1 MAKIQVFFG
10 GSLQSEFP
18 LEDREEYSVG
28 RAPDC
33 DIVID
38 NLAVSRRHCV
48 FKGVHRQWM
57 IEDNHSANGTFV
69 NGHRVSVQSIK
80 HQDRIVVGKHTLLFD
95 DYGSG
100 HTHQVS
106 GAGAD
111 KQDSQDAATEERD
124 ATCFVQRDVVAQY
137 VQRSQKEKP
146 MVLVLEGRR
155 RKVVPLDKDITLIG
169 SGRHCDLRLDGWF
182 IKGEQAAVIK
192 HRYGFKIIH
201 QGGWRAMRING
212 GKIMEA
218 FLQAGD
224 VLTIAGHKISF
235 GNL

>member
-10 GSLQSEFP
+10 GSLQSEHP
-18 LEDREEYSVG
+18 LDDREEYSVG

-48 FKGVHRQWM
+48 FRSGHSQWV

-69 NGHRVSVQSIK
+69 NGHRISVQPIQ
-80 HQDRIVVGKHTLLFD
+80 HQDRIVVGKHTLVFD

-100 HTHQVS
+100 RTHQAS
-106 GAGAD
+106 GVDAD
-111 KQDSQDAATEERD
+111 QQDSQGVGLEERD
-124 ATCFVQRDVVAQY
+124 ATYFVRRDTVAQY
-137 VQRSQKEKP
+137 AQRSRKEKP
-146 MVLVLEGRR
+146 MVLVLEGRC

-169 SGRHCDLRLDGWF
+169 NGRHCDLRLDGWF
-182 IKGEQAAVIK
+182 IKGEQAAVIR

-201 QGGWRAMRING
+201 QGGWRATRLNG
-212 GKIMEA
+212 GKVKEA

-224 VLTIAGHKISF
+224 MLTIAGHKISF